1 MLFRK
6 NKQSGSQVQEE
17 KSFYPVLHVAD
28 SLKAYQRELVKK
40 EVASLGELSRVGD
53 SFSGVLKEGDHF
65 QAKLQDLGDSFS
77 NISKTAGQFG
87 EVRGEIGQSVSEA
100 RGQMVALEETFT
112 QVQKS
117 YDAMTETFSNLEA
130 AIKEIQQSLGKIV
143 SIAEQT
149 NILAINASVEA
160 ARAGTAGKGFAV
172 VANEVKQLATKS
184 AQAAKSA
191 VEMAGNTKTII
202 QTGVEMTSNTAEAL
216 QAISSVSSQISN
228 ISNRLVIAVKGQ
240 ESALSLM
247 EERIDA
253 ISDIANRNLQS
264 AGGTEQSSELLAK
277 EAENLQ
283 FQVKKFVLKEEH
295 DK

>member
-6 NKQSGSQVQEE
+6 NKQSVSQVQEE
-17 KSFYPVLHVAD
+17 KSLYPVLHVAD

-53 SFSGVLKEGDHF
+53 SFSGVLKEGDQF

-77 NISKTAGQFG
+77 NISKTAEQFG
-87 EVRGEIGQSVSEA
+87 AVRGEIGQSVSEA

-149 NILAINASVEA
+149 NILAINASIERGP
-160 ARAGTAGKGFAV
+160 RAGASPWSRLRSRSWP
-172 VANEVKQLATKS
+172 ERS
-184 AQAAKSA
+184 RSWPERWRAASPTWRP
-191 VEMAGNTKTII
+191 GP
-202 QTGVEMTSNTAEAL
+202 TS
-216 QAISSVSSQISN
+216 
-228 ISNRLVIAVKGQ
+228 
-240 ESALSLM
+240 
-247 EERIDA
+247 
-253 ISDIANRNLQS
+253 
-264 AGGTEQSSELLAK
+264 
-277 EAENLQ
+277 
-283 FQVKKFVLKEEH
+283 
-295 DK
+295 